1 LSPLASL
8 AVSVTPRAPAG
19 GGGLSTVMQ
28 AGADLSGQLALGAA
42 SGSSAVKIF
51 LLVTA
56 LSFASAL
63 ILSLTSFTRIIIV
76 LSFLRQAL
84 GTPQL
89 PPNPVLMGLSLFLT
103 MFIMAPV
110 ATKVNREALSPYM
123 DDKIS
128 ASDALD
134 RGEGPLRD
142 WMLKQTRSEDVR
154 LFLDISGGPRPV
166 KGEVLP
172 MTVVIPA
179 FMISELGT
187 AFRMGL
193 FVFVPMLLI
202 DILVASILM
211 SLGMMMVPPQMIS
224 LPLKIG
230 VFLLAGGWHLVVSS
244 LVRSF

>member
-1 LSPLASL
+1 MNL
-8 AVSVTPRAPAG
+8 AVLALAAAPRGGAG
-19 GGGLSTVMQ
+19 GLV
-28 AGADLSGQLALGAA
+28 GAAQTGAELALGAT

-51 LLVTA
+51 ILVTA

-103 MFIMAPV
+103 MFIMAPT
-110 ATKVNREALSPYM
+110 ATRIHHDALGPYLDDKLSATEALE
-123 DDKIS
+123 
-128 ASDALD
+128 
-134 RGEGPLRD
+134 RGQGPLRD
-142 WMLKQTRSEDVR
+142 WMLRQTQEEDIH
-154 LFLDISGGPRPV
+154 LFFEISDQARPAR
-166 KGEVLP
+166 GEQLP

-179 FMISELGT
+179 FMVSELGT
-187 AFRMGL
+187 SFRMGL
-193 FVFVPMLLI
+193 FIFVPMLLI
-202 DILVASILM
+202 DILVASVLM
-211 SLGMMMVPPQMIS
+211 SLGMMMVPPQLVS

-244 LVRSF
+244 VVRSF